1 MLEGKTYRTKIQPV
15 VVKRRYFVCILYER
29 GKAKI
34 WVKLIHRQG
43 FHLEYI
49 LVICKQ
55 MKITTNM
62 GILNNTNN

>member
-15 VVKRRYFVCILYER
+15 VVKRRYFVCIFYER

-49 LVICKQ
+49 LVICKANENYYKYGDFKQ
-55 MKITTNM
+55 HK
-62 GILNNTNN
+62 